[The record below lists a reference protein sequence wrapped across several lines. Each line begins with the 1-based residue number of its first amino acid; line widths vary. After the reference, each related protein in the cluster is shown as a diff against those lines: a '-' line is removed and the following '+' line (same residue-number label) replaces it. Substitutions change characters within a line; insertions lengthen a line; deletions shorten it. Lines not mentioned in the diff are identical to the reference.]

1 MKKRWNNRRLVP
13 VALLM
18 ALVLVCGTVYA
29 YMFHRTGETST
40 AFAPAKVSCEVAE
53 TYNGIEK
60 SSITVKNTSNI
71 PAYLRVRLVTYW
83 VNGEGKVA
91 AKSSPELNIT
101 PANGWIRG
109 KDNTF
114 YYSKPV
120 APDAPNNVTPELLAS
135 GTTITLAQKGE
146 FKQVIDVFAEA
157 IQAEPAKAVK
167 DSWKVTLTGE
177 TITKAP

>member
-18 ALVLVCGTVYA
+18 ALVFVCGTVYA

-60 SSITVKNTSNI
+60 SSITVKNTGNVDV
-71 PAYLRVRLVTYW
+71 YLRVRLVTYW

-91 AKSSPELNIT
+91 AKSSPDLSIT
-101 PANGWIRG
+101 YDSDEWVKGSG
-109 KDNTF
+109 NTF
-114 YYSKPV
+114 YYKTPVKPG
-120 APDAPNNVTPELLAS
+120 DSTPELLTAS
-135 GTTITLAQKGE
+135 ITLTEEDG

-157 IQAEPAKAVK
+157 IQAEPARAVTE
-167 DSWKVTLTGE
+167 SWKVTLTGE

>member
-40 AFAPAKVSCEVAE
+40 AFAPAQVSCEVAE

-60 SSITVKNTSNI
+60 SSIKVENTGNVD
-71 PAYLRVRLVTYW
+71 AYLRVRLVTYW

-91 AKSSPELNIT
+91 AKSSPDLGEIT
-101 PANGWIRG
+101 LAEGWIAG

-114 YYSKPV
+114 YYKTPVKPG
-120 APDAPNNVTPELLAS
+120 DSTLELLTAS
-135 GTTITLAQKGE
+135 ITLTEEDG

-157 IQAEPAKAVK
+157 IQAEPARAVTE
-167 DSWKVTLTGE
+167 SWKVTLTGE